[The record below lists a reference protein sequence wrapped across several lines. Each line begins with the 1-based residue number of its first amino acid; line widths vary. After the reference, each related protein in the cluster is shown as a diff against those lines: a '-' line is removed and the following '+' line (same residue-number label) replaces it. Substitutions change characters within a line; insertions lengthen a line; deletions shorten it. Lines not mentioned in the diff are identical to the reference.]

1 MHTCH
6 SFHSSQVLKLM
17 NTPPE
22 IPVKGARRQQRHS
35 SQKFE
40 EVSEILMTPQEGAG
54 GKGQKCVEVDVDRHE
69 ETGFSEQE
77 TRVRT

>member
-17 NTPPE
+17 DTPPA
-22 IPVKGARRQQRHS
+22 IPVKSARRPHHCS

-40 EVSEILMTPQEGAG
+40 EASETLMTPQEEVG
-54 GKGQKCVEVDVDRHE
+54 GKGQKCVEVDIDHLE
-69 ETGFSEQE
+69 EIRLSEQE
-77 TRVRT
+77 TRVQM